1 MQEYYQFNHGVF
13 LFAIVLSSIKVAQ
26 HRVQPTWGTRRDLGA
41 FSWLL
46 VFPTSQAESHPTHP
60 SLTPAVGWHLAQR
73 SKKEKNAM
81 AQFPRLS
88 NREWE
93 VINLLLQSKSNKM
106 IASSLGVSKRTVE
119 FHLKNIYAK
128 FQVNSRIELILKLV
142 NATGMIEVD
151 KLRCSTVVGAG
162 ENAENRDKLNSRMK
176 WATYFRDAVSIFGQ
190 EFEMKNLL
198 KSVHVFVGIVA
209 ALLTGF
215 LWIAILQKSVGLSVE
230 DFTIFTIPF
239 VIVLAMIGL
248 IVGVVGK
255 RRGDTFLKVLFSVLF
270 GTGLSPITVIP
281 LMMFVVIPIGRVVAN
296 LGIFDPS
303 TIPGETASNM
313 AMSIMLMI
321 WLVVS
326 ITLGIVL
333 LMLSIKIKPT
343 GNYSPIEEHV

>member
-1 MQEYYQFNHGVF
+1 M
-13 LFAIVLSSIKVAQ
+13 I
-26 HRVQPTWGTRRDLGA
+26 
-41 FSWLL
+41 
-46 VFPTSQAESHPTHP
+46 
-60 SLTPAVGWHLAQR
+60 
-73 SKKEKNAM
+73 
-81 AQFPRLS
+81 QFPRLS

-142 NATGMIEVD
+142 NATGKIEVD

-176 WATYFRDAVSIFGQ
+176 WATYLRDAVSIFGQ
-190 EFEMKNLL
+190 EFEMKSLL

-239 VIVLAMIGL
+239 VVVLAMIGL

-270 GTGLSPITVIP
+270 GTGLSPFTVIP
-281 LMMFVVIPIGRVVAN
+281 LMMFVVIPIGRFVAN
-296 LGIFDPS
+296 LGVFDPS
-303 TIPGETASNM
+303 TVPGETASTV
-313 AMSIMLMI
+313 AMGIMLVL
-321 WLVVS
+321 WLVIS
-326 ITLGIVL
+326 ATLGNVL
-333 LMLSIKIKPT
+333 LMLSIKMKQPGGHSQIDE
-343 GNYSPIEEHV
+343 NA